1 MRFPWNQS
9 VNDCGIHD
17 SKNLTFAFTDSWNDE
32 LKKTKVYLTGRETM
46 EKDNGHFSL
55 FANDKPLVSVTGKE
69 R

>member
-1 MRFPWNQS
+1 